1 MIEPPLLPTVATL
14 QAVPDLPPD
23 CVDGWNCSFA
33 SISELPKNCLS
44 TLQLLGEFFTWASK
58 LDFDGMMLCPLLG
71 RIIPKA
77 CLQVIT
83 LSDFLFSIILS
94 QMETFL
100 HANYAGY
107 PPFIGAEGL
116 ATEKP
121 LCLQDP
127 FELTH
132 NVCRN
137 LPEKGVAM
145 LKSHFGAASQVLE
158 QLLSDKAE
166 EGLVGGINALFA
178 MKVEV
183 ENIELHPD
191 KSLESVLK
199 GESEIVQ
206 KIFGNPHAKPVR
218 LSIGNH
224 DLESLV
230 NTVLAKCLL
239 LHVKPE
245 SAMSNEF
252 LPKIDSDGSLKR
264 GLSIDESAQK
274 RQKQDGEISTEAELN
289 LRRDN
294 DESTCEETEVSGH
307 ASSTFKQVGGQW
319 VVGGPVWAGRKR
331 KAALVA
337 EEKVVAREAEIT
349 RLVMEEQ
356 VILPDPDV
364 IFTCHALATGEG
376 QAWIALHKV
385 HSRKKAFESMVGW
398 FNPYLSDVVARL
410 VKEKEADVVS

>member
-1 MIEPPLLPTVATL
+1 
-14 QAVPDLPPD
+14 
-23 CVDGWNCSFA
+23 
-33 SISELPKNCLS
+33 
-44 TLQLLGEFFTWASK
+44 
-58 LDFDGMMLCPLLG
+58 
-71 RIIPKA
+71 
-77 CLQVIT
+77 
-83 LSDFLFSIILS
+83 
-94 QMETFL
+94 METFL
-100 HANYAGY
+100 HANFAGY
-107 PPFIGAEGL
+107 PPFMGAEGL

-137 LPEKGVAM
+137 LPDKGVAM

-158 QLLSDKAE
+158 QLLSDKVE
-166 EGLVGGINALFA
+166 EGLVGGVNALFA

-245 SAMSNEF
+245 SAESNEF

-274 RQKQDGEISTEAELN
+274 RQKQDGEISTEAELELKRN
-289 LRRDN
+289 N
-294 DESTCEETEVSGH
+294 DGSTCDETEVSGNT
-307 ASSTFKQVGGQW
+307 SSTFKQVGGQW
-319 VVGGPVWAGRKR
+319 VVDGPVWAGRKR

-364 IFTCHALATGEG
+364 VFTCHALATGEG

-398 FNPYLSDVVARL
+398 FNPYLSDVVTRL
-410 VKEKEADVVS
+410 VKEKEADVVSKD

>member
-44 TLQLLGEFFTWASK
+44 TLQLLRELFTWASK

-107 PPFIGAEGL
+107 PPFIGADGL

-158 QLLSDKAE
+158 QLLSDKAD
-166 EGLVGGINALFA
+166 EGLVGG
-178 MKVEV
+178 
-183 ENIELHPD
+183 
-191 KSLESVLK
+191 
-199 GESEIVQ
+199 
-206 KIFGNPHAKPVR
+206 
-218 LSIGNH
+218 
-224 DLESLV
+224 V
-230 NTVLAKCLL
+230 NVC
-239 LHVKPE
+239 
-245 SAMSNEF
+245 
-252 LPKIDSDGSLKR
+252 KR
-264 GLSIDESAQK
+264 
-274 RQKQDGEISTEAELN
+274 
-289 LRRDN
+289 
-294 DESTCEETEVSGH
+294 
-307 ASSTFKQVGGQW
+307 
-319 VVGGPVWAGRKR
+319 
-331 KAALVA
+331 
-337 EEKVVAREAEIT
+337 
-349 RLVMEEQ
+349 
-356 VILPDPDV
+356 
-364 IFTCHALATGEG
+364 
-376 QAWIALHKV
+376 
-385 HSRKKAFESMVGW
+385 
-398 FNPYLSDVVARL
+398 
-410 VKEKEADVVS
+410 

>member
-1 MIEPPLLPTVATL
+1 
-14 QAVPDLPPD
+14 
-23 CVDGWNCSFA
+23 
-33 SISELPKNCLS
+33 
-44 TLQLLGEFFTWASK
+44 
-58 LDFDGMMLCPLLG
+58 MMLCPLLG

-137 LPEKGVAM
+137 LPEKGVAL

-158 QLLSDKAE
+158 QLLSDKTE
-166 EGLVGGINALFA
+166 EGLVGGINALFG
-178 MKVEV
+178 MRVEV

-191 KSLESVLK
+191 KILESVLK

-239 LHVKPE
+239 LHVTPE
-245 SAMSNEF
+245 SAMSYEF
-252 LPKIDSDGSLKR
+252 LPKIDSDGR
-264 GLSIDESAQK
+264 GLYKSQICLSFHFLYFNQASKTLLKIWVSI
-274 RQKQDGEISTEAELN
+274 
-289 LRRDN
+289 
-294 DESTCEETEVSGH
+294 V
-307 ASSTFKQVGGQW
+307 
-319 VVGGPVWAGRKR
+319 
-331 KAALVA
+331 
-337 EEKVVAREAEIT
+337 
-349 RLVMEEQ
+349 Q
-356 VILPDPDV
+356 VICVIHLP
-364 IFTCHALATGEG
+364 L
-376 QAWIALHKV
+376 V
-385 HSRKKAFESMVGW
+385 HH
-398 FNPYLSDVVARL
+398 YLTV
-410 VKEKEADVVS
+410 

>member
-1 MIEPPLLPTVATL
+1 
-14 QAVPDLPPD
+14 
-23 CVDGWNCSFA
+23 
-33 SISELPKNCLS
+33 
-44 TLQLLGEFFTWASK
+44 
-58 LDFDGMMLCPLLG
+58 
-71 RIIPKA
+71 
-77 CLQVIT
+77 
-83 LSDFLFSIILS
+83 
-94 QMETFL
+94 MESFL
-100 HANYAGY
+100 HANFAGY

-116 ATEKP
+116 ATENP

-137 LPEKGVAM
+137 LPDKGVAM

-166 EGLVGGINALFA
+166 EGLVGGVNALFA
-178 MKVEV
+178 MEVKV

-245 SAMSNEF
+245 SARSNEF
-252 LPKIDSDGSLKR
+252 LPKMDSDSDGSLKR
-264 GLSIDESAQK
+264 GLSFDESAQK
-274 RQKQDGEISTEAELN
+274 RQKQDGEISNDAELD
-289 LRRDN
+289 LKRDN
-294 DESTCEETEVSGH
+294 DESTCDETEVSRDT
-307 ASSTFKQVGGQW
+307 SSTFKQVGGQW
-319 VVGGPVWAGRKR
+319 VVDGPVWAGRKR

-364 IFTCHALATGEG
+364 VFTCHALATGEG

-398 FNPYLSDVVARL
+398 FNPYLSDVVTRL
-410 VKEKEADVVS
+410 VKEKEADVVCKD

>member
-1 MIEPPLLPTVATL
+1 
-14 QAVPDLPPD
+14 
-23 CVDGWNCSFA
+23 
-33 SISELPKNCLS
+33 
-44 TLQLLGEFFTWASK
+44 
-58 LDFDGMMLCPLLG
+58 MLCPLLG

-166 EGLVGGINALFA
+166 EGLVGGINALFG

-191 KSLESVLK
+191 KILESVLK

-274 RQKQDGEISTEAELN
+274 RQKQDGEISTEAELEVKRN
-289 LRRDN
+289 N
-294 DESTCEETEVSGH
+294 DGSTCDETEVSGD

-319 VVGGPVWAGRKR
+319 VVDGPVWAGRKR

-398 FNPYLSDVVARL
+398 FNPYLSDVVTRL